1 MVERKFIEPSMSPW
15 SSSNVLVQKKPKD
28 GSIKYR
34 FYVDYRS
41 LNGVTMPDV
50 YTITNIVDSLD
61 SLGRSK
67 IFTVF
72 DMASGYHQIS
82 IKPEHRE
89 KTAFSC
95 HRGHFQF
102 IKMPFG
108 LNNAPATY
116 QRCIDIIL
124 MVLKGND
131 CLVYLDIICFSVTE
145 LELLAFLFATKQFR
159 CYLYGRKFTVHTD
172 YRALKWLLNLQDPSS
187 RLTRWAIKLSEY
199 DYVVEHRPGI
209 KMRNAD
215 ALSRSINK
223 IEGELVLSK
232 DVIEEEKAKDEACTR
247 YSAQEHIWKDDD
259 GVLYRQEPKNQPRV
273 VIPETLVPTVLVGYH
288 ELPFT
293 AYQGVSRT
301 AEFINRKYWWED
313 MRDNIAEFIRRCD
326 ACAKRKAGRRV
337 AAPLGRP

>member
-1 MVERKFIEPSMSPW
+1 MNTEPLIIYPDFSQPFVVACDASTKAIGAVLSQLRDREERPIAYCSRQLNSAQ
-15 SSSNVLVQKKPKD
+15 S
-28 GSIKYR
+28 KY
-34 FYVDYRS
+34 
-41 LNGVTMPDV
+41 
-50 YTITNIVDSLD
+50 
-61 SLGRSK
+61 
-67 IFTVF
+67 
-72 DMASGYHQIS
+72 
-82 IKPEHRE
+82 
-89 KTAFSC
+89 
-95 HRGHFQF
+95 
-102 IKMPFG
+102 
-108 LNNAPATY
+108 
-116 QRCIDIIL
+116 
-124 MVLKGND
+124 
-131 CLVYLDIICFSVTE
+131 SVTE
-145 LELLAFLFATKQFR
+145 LELLAFLFATEQFR

-172 YRALKWLLNLQDPSS
+172 HRALKWLLNLQDPSS

-199 DYVVEHRPGI
+199 DYVVEHRPGT

-223 IEGELVLSK
+223 ILGELVLSK

-259 GVLYRQEPKNQPRV
+259 RVLYRQEPKNQPRV

-326 ACAKRKAGRRV
+326 ACAKRKAGYRV